1 MPNSHHPLCARAQ
14 GASHN
19 PANGTPSS
27 RCCLS
32 HARRCVWW
40 RQARRHDP
48 STGQACCL
56 RFHLGPSLISLPL
69 TLVGQLLRREACA
82 TGGLP
87 WSAPSELV
95 SRSRGVAWSPDE
107 CSDQLGG
114 SPGQRRRWQRQR
126 QRAGLLLTAGQLP
139 FGCLSS
145 GSSFLPP
152 AAPLTAWI
160 SGTLPFYWSV
170 QSGRGA
176 CSAGTV
182 TGTMLICG
190 QVSGA
195 CLLVLGSV
203 RRFRWRR

>member
-1 MPNSHHPLCARAQ
+1 MLALRAPRTILQ
-14 GASHN
+14 
-19 PANGTPSS
+19 TEQPSS

-87 WSAPSELV
+87 WSAPSEQV
-95 SRSRGVAWSPDE
+95 SRSRGVAWPPDE

-139 FGCLSS
+139 FGLPQQWLILPSTCSSTHGMDFRDIAFLLERAERARGLLSRDSHRDDADLRAGFGCL
-145 GSSFLPP
+145 P
-152 AAPLTAWI
+152 A
-160 SGTLPFYWSV
+160 GVGF
-170 QSGRGA
+170 
-176 CSAGTV
+176 SAE
-182 TGTMLICG
+182 I
-190 QVSGA
+190 
-195 CLLVLGSV
+195 
-203 RRFRWRR
+203 